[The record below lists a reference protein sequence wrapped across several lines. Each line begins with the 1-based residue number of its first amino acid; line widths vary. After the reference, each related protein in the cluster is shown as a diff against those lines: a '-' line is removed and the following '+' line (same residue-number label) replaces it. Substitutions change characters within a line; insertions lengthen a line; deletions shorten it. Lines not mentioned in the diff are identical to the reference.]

1 MMNKKLLNA
10 IFCAILILATG
21 LFSSCKDYD
30 EDIAGLDNRVKD
42 LETKTKAL
50 QNQLEDAIA
59 NGCWIEYYDIDQATG
74 NCTLHFL
81 GKSETLTIPSIEG
94 KDAIMRHFKVVNGTW
109 QYAVNDGVYSEV
121 RNAVNNNPVKVTVD
135 EDGKQVLGNISI
147 QTLETEDAGTV
158 QVIYIGD
165 VQTTIKCDQNDPIL
179 AVDEENKYMVVSVG
193 SVHYMLLLEGSSFK
207 GLQSVSYRRASAF
220 DDYVEAMTLVDER
233 GTVIMASS
241 AVVSFRVLPAD
252 FKLEQAKFA
261 CEDVRQLKTRAITP
275 SLSYVKN
282 SATLESG
289 ILTLALEPKDME
301 DDVYFGAVLN
311 VDLNGY
317 KTTSDDFVV
326 KKSTRSISEAKAY
339 RMNNGMKE
347 EITGTLVFDDKK
359 PFYLNSINCG
369 FEVGRNKTLE
379 SLRELGF
386 DVVLDYELSEECEEN
401 FTIGKD
407 DNGDYL
413 AVKPLAPA
421 NTGTVTI
428 VYAMNDEAKTVL
440 LKKDVK
446 VEAKSIDIL
455 LGAAE
460 EGVDLSAISS
470 LHTKGTYISLN
481 IQPLIE
487 EGIDVGTLF
496 SSESTLR
503 VGYAKDGKLTVL
515 DKDKVFVTQKNGT
528 GENGFYLFVD
538 KQTDMDKLTGSDNN
552 RTFDLYLLSEN
563 GAAIQVPVGE
573 GVKQIS
579 LKKVNFYYKPY
590 FKVREGMDKEYVIFD
605 NGGVDNNISDINKFP
620 KASIKGKAIVGRTVD
635 GDNYSFE
642 NIKFSELYDWS
653 PEDYVTFSISQ
664 GDQTDHMRAEW
675 GKTFEYNSE
684 DASFSVHKPCNLRKL
699 NFGND
704 QKAEKWTE
712 GDKKD
717 QTIPNTDSD
726 MKAKGGNEGLKIRYT
741 IIGKQEVI
749 DNWYFLDPIS
759 SPGDRW
765 FYFHYRFNMA
775 GADQIYC
782 YAGAQGAGS
791 QMDVLRCLTNME
803 GLSAANA
810 EKLQTFISNMCWDWY
825 FTAPSGSNN
834 IVSVVAKDENTS
846 EIVVSE
852 WAKQRYGNIV
862 VSFVGPGNN
871 QGNFTYTPGADPKN
885 FIVTNVKDL
894 VNTQMDIKI
903 TTDFGEQSARFT
915 LKKR

>member
-487 EGIDVGTLF
+487 EGIDVSTLF

-528 GENGFYLFVD
+528 SENGFYLFVD

-605 NGGVDNNISDINKFP
+605 NGGVDNNISDINLFP

-653 PEDYVTFSISQ
+653 PEDYVTFSISR

-675 GKTFEYNSE
+675 GKTFKYNSE

-741 IIGKQEVI
+741 IIGTQEVI

-852 WAKQRYGNIV
+852 WAKLRYGDIV

-871 QGNFTYTPGADPKN
+871 QGNFTYTSGADPKN